1 MNREL
6 YFPEARKVSFNSFI
20 TSITILLC
28 LFGYPIFAAII
39 SIFVGDATF
48 LTDSSIYTWPYRG
61 ASVVFFFISLLFVK
75 RNAIK
80 MNWKIALLF
89 VFLIMHFFRTFY
101 DLEVRDISEFSG
113 SLLAWRTDVSRFRT
127 WNYVILL
134 TALPLLAVYRTF
146 YNADFSRI
154 LNWIIVLSTIG
165 LIVSIFRMKNYGISL
180 YGYDSVQRANATDLL
195 NTISYGHLGAS
206 LAILS
211 LYKILSKR
219 INGISFL
226 YILTFLLGMFVL
238 LRAGSRGPVLAI
250 AVVLFVWW
258 CARSYYAFFAFF
270 GFSAFLGCAYFF
282 KETIFNLLMKVSPV
296 LVNRIS
302 LTLEYGD
309 SSGRDYLMMNVV
321 NKIMENPLFGVQTDQ
336 LGYSHNAILDGFM
349 MFGVVAGWIVF
360 VLYAAAFI
368 DAYKMIKLKTPNY
381 WLGLLAIQYFTATQT
396 SGALGGNCQV
406 LLLMLIVYAVSNHL
420 KNTEIRMQR
429 NGA

>member
-6 YFPEARKVSFNSFI
+6 YFPEARKISFNSFI

-28 LFGYPIFAAII
+28 LLGYPIFAAII
-39 SIFVGDATF
+39 SIFVGDAAF

-61 ASVVFFFISLLFVK
+61 ASVVFFFISLFFVK

-80 MNWKIALLF
+80 MNWKIALLL

-101 DLEVRDISEFSG
+101 DLEIRDISEFSG
-113 SLLAWRTDVSRFRT
+113 SLLAWRVDVSQFKT
-127 WNYVILL
+127 WNYIILL

-154 LNWIIVLSTIG
+154 LNWIIVLSSIG
-165 LIVSIFRMKNYGISL
+165 LVVSIFRMKNYGISI
-180 YGYDSVQRANATDLL
+180 YGYDSAQRANATDLL

-211 LYKILSKR
+211 LYKIFSKR

-250 AVVLFVWW
+250 TVVLFVWW
-258 CARSYYAFFAFF
+258 CARSHYAFIALFAS
-270 GFSAFLGCAYFF
+270 SAFAGCVYFF
-282 KETIFNLLMKVSPV
+282 RETIFNLIMKISPV
-296 LVNRIS
+296 LVTRINM
-302 LTLEYGD
+302 TLEYGH
-309 SSGRDYLMMNVV
+309 SSGRDYLMKSAID
-321 NKIMENPLFGVQTDQ
+321 KILENPLFGVQTDQ

-349 MFGVVAGWIVF
+349 MFGVGVGWIVF
-360 VLYAAAFI
+360 ILYLAAYV
-368 DAYKMIKLKTPNY
+368 DAYKIIKLKIKNY
-381 WLGLLAIQYFTATQT
+381 WVALLAIQYFTATQT
-396 SGALGGNCQV
+396 SGALGGNYQV
-406 LLLMLIVYAVSNHL
+406 LLFMLIVFAVSYHL
-420 KNTEIRMQR
+420 KNQNSYIK
-429 NGA
+429 